1 MSFEYVPKGEYQP
14 FKLEVDEILRKVQRF
29 LRENKILTFQFNL
42 IGSAGRKFITRV
54 KNGNKGFDLD
64 YNIVIQKIFDEKYEK
79 PKLLKET
86 FIKLFNEYFDNSYD
100 YAEDST
106 SVITVKKL
114 NVNRNKIL
122 HSVDFAIVSYYEDKD
137 GKERQEYVRFD
148 KNTNTYSWVLRKVAT
163 DHRYVEDLIK
173 EKNVWQDVKDLY
185 LENKNK
191 EPEKKS
197 RIVYYQTLETI
208 YKRNFQW
215 NLSLHQVG
223 IFFIFL

>member
-14 FKLEVDEILRKVQRF
+14 FKLEVDEILRKMQRF